1 VAADDE
7 QHPRRT
13 GRRLEISF
21 NDDPPKAAPA
31 AAASAA
37 AAPVG
42 AIAGVPDEAEVV
54 LRSAALV
61 HQKGRIPIPR
71 RGLLIG
77 SGENAD
83 VRLDGEEVSPEHAQ
97 IESTEAGHVLVDR
110 GAEFGTYLNG
120 DRLVRNERRP
130 LDSGD
135 TIAIARLVLHYV
147 PAGDRGHRLAPI
159 APVDAG
165 RVRAA
170 QERFTIG
177 RSPDCDLVLDHPTIS
192 ARHALIRTSGGKTW
206 IEDLGSATGL
216 RVNGIRLRR
225 TSLGLGDQ
233 IAIGPFR
240 IIFDGDEL
248 IQRSAAKGLAVTAFG
263 ISVSRNGRTLLQPM
277 SLQVRPGE
285 LVAIIGESGAGKT
298 TLLKVLAGVVA
309 PSSGRVL
316 AGGEPLETRLPEI
329 GYVPQ
334 FDILHG
340 QLTVREALDYAAQ
353 LRLPADLGPIERSA
367 RVKQVLE
374 RLHLNVRADILLDL
388 VSGGQRK
395 RAAVGME
402 LLHQPGVVFLDEPTT
417 GLDPG
422 LERQLMELLREL
434 ASAGQTV
441 MLATHTTASLA
452 LCDRIVVMGR
462 GGIVRYDGPPAGLLD
477 AFGVES
483 FDAIYT
489 ALANDTRPAG
499 AHAATAGTPLPP
511 ISRGVARPVS
521 QPFGYQARVLA
532 SRYATLV
539 RRDRRHVKSAL
550 LQVPVLGLLAGLLF
564 THGVFNTSGAVLY
577 TGRSAQLLFVMVIVT
592 LWLGSINAA
601 REIVKERNV
610 LYRELAVGVQ
620 IPAYLASKLIVLLA
634 FSSIQTV
641 LFGLIV
647 LIVQPLHDAS
657 GTGLALLIVLVLTSW
672 IGVLLGLTV
681 SALAS
686 SEDHATGIIPLLL
699 VPQLLLGGAIV
710 TVKEMST
717 PIHIVADLVPARW
730 AFAAAG
736 RAVHMQTRIADD
748 QAFASLSNYGTH
760 FFTTEP
766 MLFIIIAC
774 LFAAGLLAGLSHLL
788 RGYRFERVS

>member
-1 VAADDE
+1 MDAEDGQRE
-7 QHPRRT
+7 GRRE
-13 GRRLEISF
+13 RLEITFDES
-21 NDDPPKAAPA
+21 
-31 AAASAA
+31 AASATA
-37 AAPVG
+37 K
-42 AIAGVPDEAEVV
+42 AEVV

-61 HQKGRIPIPR
+61 HQGGRIPIPN

-77 SGENAD
+77 SSQKAD
-83 VRLDGEEVSPEHAQ
+83 VRLEQEEVAADHAQ
-97 IESTEAGHVLVDR
+97 IESTDAGHVLVDR
-110 GAEFGTYLNG
+110 GSEFGTYVNG

-130 LDSGD
+130 LERGD
-135 TIAIARLVLHYV
+135 TIAVAQQVFHYV
-147 PAGDRGHRLAPI
+147 PAGDRGQRLAPI

-170 QERFTIG
+170 HDRFTIG
-177 RSPDCDLVLDHPTIS
+177 RSPECNLILDHPTIS
-192 ARHALIRTSGGKTW
+192 AQHAVIRMAGGKSW
-206 IEDLGSATGL
+206 IEDLGSATGV

-225 TSLGLGDQ
+225 TSLEVGDQ

-248 IQRSAAKGLAVTAFG
+248 IQRSAARGLAVTAFG
-263 ISVSRNGRTLLQPM
+263 VSVVAGGRTLLQPTH
-277 SLQVRPGE
+277 LQVRPGE

-298 TLLKVLAGVVA
+298 TLLKVLAGVVS
-309 PSSGRVL
+309 PSTGRVL

-353 LRLPADLGPIERSA
+353 LRLPWDLSVLERSA
-367 RVKQVLE
+367 RVKQLIE
-374 RLHLNVRADILLDL
+374 RLHLTERADVLLDR

-395 RAAVGME
+395 RAAVGTE

-422 LERQLMELLREL
+422 LERQLMDLLREL
-434 ASAGQTV
+434 ASSGQTV
-441 MLATHTTASLA
+441 VLATHTTASLA
-452 LCDRIVVMGR
+452 LCDRVIAMGR
-462 GGIVRYDGPPAGLLD
+462 GGVVRYDGKPEGLLE
-477 AFGVES
+477 AFRVES
-483 FDAIYT
+483 YDAAYS
-489 ALANDTRPAG
+489 ALADDTRSIAAEP
-499 AHAATAGTPLPP
+499 ATATTPLAPV
-511 ISRGVARPVS
+511 SRGAVRPIH

-532 SRYATLV
+532 SRYATLA

-550 LQVPVLGLLAGLLF
+550 LQVPILGFLAGFLF
-564 THGVFNTSGAVLY
+564 ARGVFAKAGSGHVLY

-620 IPAYLASKLIVLLA
+620 VPAYLASKLIVLLA
-634 FSSIQTV
+634 FSSIQTL
-641 LFGLIV
+641 LFSLIV
-647 LIVQPLHDAS
+647 FMIQPPHESGAS
-657 GTGLALLIVLVLTSW
+657 GLALLIVLVLTSW

-686 SEDHATGIIPLLL
+686 SEDHATGVIPLLL

-710 TVKEMST
+710 TVKEMSA
-717 PIHIVADLVPARW
+717 PIHIVADLIPARW

-736 RAVHMQTRIADD
+736 RAIHMQTRITND
-748 QAFASLSNYGTH
+748 QAFAAVNNYGTH
-760 FFTTEP
+760 FFSLP
-766 MLFIIIAC
+766 PILFLLIAG
-774 LFAAGLLAGLSHLL
+774 LFAAALLASLAHLL
-788 RGYRFERVS
+788 REYRFDRAS

>member
-1 VAADDE
+1 MPRDE
-7 QHPRRT
+7 HPEIRPA
-13 GRRLEISF
+13 RLEITFDES
-21 NDDPPKAAPA
+21 
-31 AAASAA
+31 AASAT
-37 AAPVG
+37 
-42 AIAGVPDEAEVV
+42 IEAEVV

-61 HQKGRIPIPR
+61 HQGGRIPIPQ

-77 SGENAD
+77 SSPEANL
-83 VRLDGEEVSPEHAQ
+83 RLEGEEVAPEHAQ
-97 IESTEAGHVLVDR
+97 IESTDAGHVLVDR
-110 GAEFGTYLNG
+110 GSEYGTYVNG

-130 LDSGD
+130 LERGD
-135 TIAIARLVLHYV
+135 TIAVAQRVFHYV
-147 PAGDRGHRLAPI
+147 PAGDRGQRLAPI

-170 QERFTIG
+170 HDRFTIG
-177 RSPDCDLVLDHPTIS
+177 RSPECDLVLDHPTIS
-192 ARHALIRTSGGKTW
+192 AQHAVIRMDSGKTW
-206 IEDLGSATGL
+206 IEDSGSATGL

-225 TSLGLGDQ
+225 TSLEVGDQ

-263 ISVSRNGRTLLQPM
+263 ISVVVSGRTLLQPTH
-277 SLQVRPGE
+277 LQVRPGE

-298 TLLKVLAGVVA
+298 TLLKVLAGVVP
-309 PSSGRVL
+309 PSTGRVL

-353 LRLPADLGPIERSA
+353 LRLPSDLSVLERSA
-367 RVKQVLE
+367 RVKQLLE
-374 RLHLNVRADILLDL
+374 RLHLTERADVLLDL

-395 RAAVGME
+395 RAAVGTE

-422 LERQLMELLREL
+422 LERQLMDLLRDL
-434 ASAGQTV
+434 ASSGQTV
-441 MLATHTTASLA
+441 VLATHTTASLA
-452 LCDRIVVMGR
+452 ICDRVIAMGR
-462 GGIVRYDGPPAGLLD
+462 GGVVRYDGKPAGLLETFRVGSYD
-477 AFGVES
+477 AV
-483 FDAIYT
+483 YT
-489 ALANDTRPAG
+489 ALADDSRPA
-499 AHAATAGTPLPP
+499 APQSALATPLAPV
-511 ISRGVARPVS
+511 SRGAVRPIH

-539 RRDRRHVKSAL
+539 RRDRRHVRSAL
-550 LQVPVLGLLAGLLF
+550 LQVPILGLLAALLF
-564 THGVFNTSGAVLY
+564 THGVFRTSGPVLY
-577 TGRSAQLLFVMVIVT
+577 TGRSAQLLFVMVIIT

-610 LYRELAVGVQ
+610 LYRELAIGVQ
-620 IPAYLASKLIVLLA
+620 IPAYIASKLMVLLA
-634 FSSIQTV
+634 FSGIQTV
-641 LFGLIV
+641 LFSLIV
-647 LIVQPLHDAS
+647 FIIQPLHES
-657 GTGLALLIVLVLTSW
+657 GAGVALLIVLVLTSW

-686 SEDHATGIIPLLL
+686 SEDHATGVIPLML

-710 TVKEMST
+710 TLKEMSA
-717 PIHIVADLVPARW
+717 PIHLIADLIPARW

-736 RAVHMQTRIADD
+736 RAIHMQSRIAND
-748 QAFASLSNYGTH
+748 QAFAEVNNYGGR
-760 FFTTEP
+760 FFTVP
-766 MLFIIIAC
+766 PILFLFIAG
-774 LFAAGLLAGLSHLL
+774 LFAAALLAGLAHLL
-788 RGYRFERVS
+788 RKYRFERVS